1 MVEEIK
7 EMLIALKNNW
17 TIDFAKMEELCDY
30 CLTTINQLQ
39 AYKDKEDKLR
49 EYIKEKEDLNKM
61 FGYITLRKEHIK
73 ELLQILNEGENNE

>member
-49 EYIKEKEDLNKM
+49 ERIDTWYNGDDDFNDGLEYARDI
-61 FGYITLRKEHIK
+61 I
-73 ELLQILNEGENNE
+73 LQILNEGENNE